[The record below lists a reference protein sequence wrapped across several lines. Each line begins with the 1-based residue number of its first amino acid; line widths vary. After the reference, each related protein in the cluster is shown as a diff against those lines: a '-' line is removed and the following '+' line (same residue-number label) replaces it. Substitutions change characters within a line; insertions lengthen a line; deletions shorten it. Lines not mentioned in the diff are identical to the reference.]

1 MSQAKTT
8 RPDPIGASGQLER
21 GLGLWG
27 ATSLNMIDMVGV
39 GPFITLPLVVA
50 AMGGPQA
57 MLGWIVGAVIALADG
72 LVWAELGAAMPEAGG
87 SYVYLREGF
96 GRQGFGRMVSFLFI
110 WQCLLSAPLS
120 MASGCIGFA
129 QYASYLL
136 EWLTPPRQSLL
147 AAAVALALTAILY
160 RRISTLGKIS
170 VFLWMGVLVTMGWVI
185 FGGLSHFDRKLA
197 FTFPDGAFSLSHN
210 FFFGLSSAT
219 LITLYDYLGYYN
231 VCYLGGEIR
240 EPGKNIPRAILI
252 SVAVI
257 AVLYLVMN
265 ISVVGAMPWQE
276 VEKSPFIVSDLVE
289 RLYGRR
295 AAGVATGLILWTALA
310 SVFSLLL
317 GYSRIPYAAA
327 LDGGFFRVF
336 GRIHPTKRF
345 PVVSLLLMGGLTMF
359 FSLFGTLQG
368 VIKGLLALRIL
379 IQFEGQVVAVMLLR
393 RRLAPM
399 ESGLPF
405 RMWLYPLPALVALV
419 GWLYA
424 FWSLGSRIIALG
436 VGFILLGAV
445 AYLMRAATRR
455 EWPFAGEPRSDR
467 GGRA

>member
-240 EPGKNIPRAILI
+240 
-252 SVAVI
+252 
-257 AVLYLVMN
+257 
-265 ISVVGAMPWQE
+265 
-276 VEKSPFIVSDLVE
+276 D
-289 RLYGRR
+289 
-295 AAGVATGLILWTALA
+295 AGQN
-310 SVFSLLL
+310 
-317 GYSRIPYAAA
+317 YSR
-327 LDGGFFRVF
+327 D
-336 GRIHPTKRF
+336 
-345 PVVSLLLMGGLTMF
+345 
-359 FSLFGTLQG
+359 
-368 VIKGLLALRIL
+368 
-379 IQFEGQVVAVMLLR
+379 
-393 RRLAPM
+393 
-399 ESGLPF
+399 
-405 RMWLYPLPALVALV
+405 
-419 GWLYA
+419 
-424 FWSLGSRIIALG
+424 
-436 VGFILLGAV
+436 
-445 AYLMRAATRR
+445 
-455 EWPFAGEPRSDR
+455 
-467 GGRA
+467 